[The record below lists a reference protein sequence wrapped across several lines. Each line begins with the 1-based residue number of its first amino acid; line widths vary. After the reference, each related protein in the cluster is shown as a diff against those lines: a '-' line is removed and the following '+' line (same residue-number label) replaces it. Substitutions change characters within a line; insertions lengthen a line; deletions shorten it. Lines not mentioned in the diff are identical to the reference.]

1 MYDDII
7 QVSHGFDACQ
17 MLEYIADS
25 ARHALKTGVD
35 DITNIFN
42 P

>member
-1 MYDDII
+1 
-7 QVSHGFDACQ
+7 
-17 MLEYIADS
+17 LEYIADS

-35 DITNIFN
+35 DITNIFS